1 MIGIALLYVTKNLK
15 VLAIF
20 ANFYIG
26 AYLTIAGCNF
36 YKVKNKRKV
45 NTIIIVSMSLAYE
58 REILLIMLNTKLKT
72 AL

>member
-1 MIGIALLYVTKNLK
+1 MICIALLYVTKNLK

-20 ANFYIG
+20 SDFYIG
-26 AYLTIAGCNF
+26 ASLAIAGCSF

-45 NTIIIVSMSLAYE
+45 NTVIIVSMSLAYGG
-58 REILLIMLNTKLKT
+58 EILLIILNTKLKT